1 MSAPS
6 PMHPPRWICRFLQWF
21 CHPDLIEDV
30 EGDLAEL
37 YTERLQVSR
46 KKARWGYLLD
56 VLLLFRPGIVRSVKL
71 NPIKSQNL
79 MFKNYLK
86 VTLRNSLRYKGYTAL
101 NIAGLVVGMVS
112 SLLIA
117 LWVTDEMQMDQFH
130 AKGDNIYRV
139 WRNMHE
145 SSGSVVTTWSV
156 PKPLGDLIST
166 EYPEVESITYFSWP
180 MDLYFQLGD
189 QRNKVEGRFA
199 SANFMETFSFTMLQ
213 GDKSTALQDHSSILI
228 SRTMAEKFFGSNWKE
243 TAIGQTMRV
252 HDQDD
257 AIVQGVFENPGTNS
271 SLTFEWLLPAESF
284 FATNSWVN
292 NWGNGSFSVFFT
304 TDSDEKAASINERIT
319 NEIMDHAGEDDNA
332 GHELL
337 FVHKFKE
344 EYLHSN
350 FENGAVAGGR
360 IDQVKLMIVVAIF
373 LLVIAA
379 INFMSLATARAG
391 RRSKEIGVRKV
402 MGARKGG
409 LSTQFYTEAFLF
421 TLLATILSVLIV
433 WLILPA
439 FNELVGKTLSL
450 DLTRFHIW
458 RLLLGVMFGMTLLS
472 GSYPA
477 LIMPAINILQSLR
490 GTVSNPAGSSL
501 FRKSLLVIQFA
512 ITMLLIV
519 GTLVIRDQL
528 HFVLNKDLGMNREN
542 MLVVNLSQDIGQ
554 RFETYKAELSKI
566 PEIKQITAASGNP
579 LNYGRSSSSASW
591 EGKNPDDQYEIKII
605 TVNDDFMSTLE
616 MDIKTGRNFSSELN
630 DSLSY
635 IINEVA
641 AEVMGFDDPIGKK
654 LSIWGVQ
661 GHIVGVVNNFHMRD
675 LHTPIGPLI
684 MWYRPSDARVALI
697 RVDDKPG
704 ETLAAV
710 QEITRT
716 LDPNEEF
723 EYEWMDETYAQN
735 YESDFIVSKLTNIFS
750 SISIFISCLGL
761 LGLVSYSTEQRSKE
775 IGIRKVHGAGIVRL
789 VLMLSKD
796 YSRLIIISFLL
807 ATPIAYYYCQDWLQ
821 SFEYRTNLQITSFFL
836 AGILTFLIG
845 ALTVSFKSYQA
856 ASSNPVSTLRNE

>member
-1 MSAPS
+1 
-6 PMHPPRWICRFLQWF
+6 
-21 CHPDLIEDV
+21 
-30 EGDLAEL
+30 
-37 YTERLQVSR
+37 
-46 KKARWGYLLD
+46 
-56 VLLLFRPGIVRSVKL
+56 
-71 NPIKSQNL
+71 

-86 VTLRNSLRYKGYTAL
+86 VTLRNSLRYKGYTTL

-156 PKPLGDLIST
+156 PKPLGDLISI

-213 GDKSTALQDHSSILI
+213 GDKSTSLQDHSSILI

-252 HDQDD
+252 HDQQD
-257 AIVQGVFENPGTNS
+257 AIVQGIFENPGTNS
-271 SLTFEWLLPAESF
+271 SLRFEWLLPAESF

-304 TDSDEKAASINERIT
+304 TDSDEKAATINDRIT
-319 NEIMDHAGEDDNA
+319 NEIMDHAGEEDNA

-350 FENGAVAGGR
+350 FENGVVAGGR

-373 LLVIAA
+373 LMVIAA

-402 MGARKGG
+402 MGARKGA

-421 TLLATILSVLIV
+421 TLLATVLSVVIV

-439 FNELVGKTLSL
+439 FNELVNKTLAL
-450 DLTRFHIW
+450 DLTQFHIW
-458 RLLLGVMFGMTLLS
+458 RLILGVMLGMTLLS

-490 GTVSNPAGSSL
+490 GTVSKPAGSAL

-528 HFVLNKDLGMNREN
+528 HYVLNKDLGMNRDN
-542 MLVVNLSQDIGQ
+542 ILMVDLSGDLRQ
-554 RFETYKAELSKI
+554 RFDTYKTELSKI
-566 PEIKQITAASGNP
+566 PEITQVTGATGNP
-579 LNYGRSSSSASW
+579 LDYGRSTSSATW
-591 EGKNPDDQYEIKII
+591 EGKSPDDEYEIKVISI
-605 TVNDDFMSTLE
+605 HDDFVNTME
-616 MDIKTGRNFSSELN
+616 MEMHSGRTFSPDRA

-635 IINEVA
+635 IVNEVA
-641 AEVMGFDDPIGKK
+641 ADVMGFDDPLGKK
-654 LSIWGVQ
+654 LSIWGMQ
-661 GHIVGVVNNFHMRD
+661 GKIVGVIKNFHMRD
-675 LHTPIGPLI
+675 FHTPIAPLI
-684 MWYRPSDARVALI
+684 MRYDPSDSRVALI
-697 RVDDKPG
+697 RVGDKPG
-704 ETLAAV
+704 ETLATV
-710 QEITRT
+710 QEITRSME
-716 LDPNEEF
+716 PNQEF
-723 EYEWMDETYAQN
+723 EYGWMDESYAQS
-735 YESDFIVSKLTNIFS
+735 YESDFIVGKLTNIFS
-750 SISIFISCLGL
+750 TISIFISCLGL
-761 LGLVSYSTEQRSKE
+761 LGLVSYATEQRSKE
-775 IGIRKVHGAGIVRL
+775 IGIRKVHGAGVIPL
-789 VLMLSKD
+789 VLLLSKD
-796 YSRLIIISFLL
+796 YSRLIVFSFLL

-821 SFEYRTNLQITSFFL
+821 GFEYRTTLQVTSFLL

-845 ALTVSFKSYQA
+845 ALTVSFKSFQA
-856 ASSNPVSTLRNE
+856 ASSNPVRTLRDE

>member
-1 MSAPS
+1 MSDPS
-6 PMHPPRWICRFLQWF
+6 HSLPPRWITRFLRWF

-37 YTERLQVSR
+37 YTERLEISQR
-46 KKARWGYLLD
+46 KARRRYLLD
-56 VLLLFRPGIVRSVKL
+56 VLLLLRPGIVKSIKL

-101 NIAGLVVGMVS
+101 NIAGLVVGMVC

-117 LWVTDEMQMDQFH
+117 LWVSDEVKMDQFH
-130 AKGDNIYRV
+130 ANGDHIYRV

-145 SSGSVVTTWSV
+145 SSGSVVTTSSV

-166 EYPEVESITYFSWP
+166 EYPEVESITYYSWP
-180 MDLYFQLGD
+180 MDLFFQLGD
-189 QRNKVEGRFA
+189 QRSKEEGRFV
-199 SANFMETFSFTMLQ
+199 SANFFETFSFTMLQ
-213 GDKSTALQDHSSILI
+213 GDKTALKDQSSIMI
-228 SRTMAEKFFGSNWKE
+228 SRTTAEKFFGSNWKE
-243 TAIGQTMRV
+243 SAMGSTMRV
-252 HDQDD
+252 HDQQD
-257 AIVQGVFENPGTNS
+257 AIVAGIFENPGSNS
-271 SLTFEWLLPAESF
+271 TLTFDWLMPAQTF
-284 FATNSWVN
+284 FAVNSWVD
-292 NWGNGSFSVFFT
+292 NWGNGSFSLFFT
-304 TDSDEKAASINERIT
+304 TSSDEKAATVNERIT
-319 NEIMDHAGEDDNA
+319 NEIMDHAGDNDNA

-337 FVHKFKE
+337 FVQKFRE
-344 EYLHSN
+344 QYLHSN
-350 FENGAVAGGR
+350 FENGVVSGGR

-373 LLVIAA
+373 LMVIAA

-391 RRSKEIGVRKV
+391 RRAKEIGVRKV
-402 MGARKGG
+402 MGAKKGS
-409 LSTQFYTEAFLF
+409 LRTQFYTEAFLF
-421 TLLATILSVLIV
+421 TLFATLMSVLIV

-439 FNELVGKTLSL
+439 FNDLVGKSLSL
-450 DLTRFHIW
+450 DFTQLEIWQLILT
-458 RLLLGVMFGMTLLS
+458 VMIGMTLLS

-477 LIMPAINILQSLR
+477 LIMPALNILHSLR
-490 GTVSNPAGSSL
+490 GTVSKPAGSAL
-501 FRKSLLVIQFA
+501 FRRSLLVIQFA

-528 HFVLNKDLGMNREN
+528 HYVLNKDLGMNREN
-542 MLVVNLSQDIGQ
+542 VLMVGLGRDLSQ
-554 RFETYKAELSKI
+554 RFDTYKSELAKI
-566 PEIKQITAASGNP
+566 PEIRQITGASGNP
-579 LNYGRSSSSASW
+579 LDYGRSTSSATW
-591 EGKNPDDQYEIKII
+591 EGKNPDDQYEIKVI
-605 TVNDDFMSTLE
+605 TVHDDFMGTME
-616 MDIKTGRNFSSELN
+616 MEIKTGRNFSPELN

-654 LSIWGVQ
+654 LSIWGIQ
-661 GHIVGVVNNFHMRD
+661 GNIVGVVKNFHMRD
-675 LHTPIGPLI
+675 LHTPIAPLI
-684 MWYRPSDARVALI
+684 MRYTPEGARVALI

-710 QEITRT
+710 QEINRT

-723 EYEWMDETYAQN
+723 EYEWMDESYAQN

-775 IGIRKVHGAGIVRL
+775 IGIRKVHGAGVIPL

-796 YSRLIIISFLL
+796 YSRLIIISFIL
-807 ATPIAYYYCQDWLQ
+807 ATPIAYYYCQDWLE
-821 SFEYRTNLQITSFFL
+821 SFEYRTSLQVTSFLL

-856 ASSNPVSTLRNE
+856 ASSNPVRTLRAE